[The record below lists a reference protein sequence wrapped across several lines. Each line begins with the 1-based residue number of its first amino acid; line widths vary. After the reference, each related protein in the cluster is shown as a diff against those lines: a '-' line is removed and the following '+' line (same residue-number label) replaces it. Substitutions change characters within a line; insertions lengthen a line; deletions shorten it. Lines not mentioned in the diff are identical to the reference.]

1 MCKHSKRT
9 KRKIKSA
16 KNIFC
21 GQQSPKEVAECANCF
36 PILARSLLH
45 PPKAKLHPFYKLDI
59 QIQNKNISLAMSI
72 DKEKL
77 LKGYLCQGLT
87 RWSPQQK
94 RHFLIKFANITYTYK
109 NIIFFQDNNSL
120 LQIEKFKSFNFD
132 LTPFAFIDGLP
143 YPAYG
148 WVEGI
153 MFTNNQLPLN
163 FANEAWL
170 DI

>member
-1 MCKHSKRT
+1 
-9 KRKIKSA
+9 
-16 KNIFC
+16 
-21 GQQSPKEVAECANCF
+21 
-36 PILARSLLH
+36 
-45 PPKAKLHPFYKLDI
+45 
-59 QIQNKNISLAMSI
+59 MSI

-77 LKGYLCQGLT
+77 LKRYLCQGLT

-94 RHFLIKFANITYTYK
+94 RVLIKFANITYTYK
-109 NIIFFQDNNSL
+109 NIIFFQEINSL

-153 MFTNNQLPLN
+153 MFTK
-163 FANEAWL
+163 
-170 DI
+170 

>member
-1 MCKHSKRT
+1 MPS
-9 KRKIKSA
+9 
-16 KNIFC
+16 
-21 GQQSPKEVAECANCF
+21 
-36 PILARSLLH
+36 LARSLLH
-45 PPKAKLHPFYKLDI
+45 LPKTKLHPFYKLEI

-109 NIIFFQDNNSL
+109 NIIFFQEDNSL
-120 LQIEKFKSFNFD
+120 LQIGKFKSFNFD

-163 FANEAWL
+163 VANEAWL
-170 DI
+170 YI